1 MKQQKNKTHQ
11 PIQKLRVFQR
21 TLPVFSSKVFV
32 VFGRL
37 IMTINSLNTNGIY
50 GRVPSP
56 VSKSN

>member
-1 MKQQKNKTHQ
+1 MRQQKNKTHQ

-21 TLPVFSSKVFV
+21 TLPVFSSNVFV
-32 VFGRL
+32 VLGRL